1 MVVGIGID
9 LVNIPQFEKN
19 LQNDAFVRK
28 VFTPAER
35 LLCEEVKNS
44 SEHFAGKFAAKEALM
59 KAIGKGIRQEVWF
72 SQIAV
77 LNRDTGA
84 PYIEVAGEAKS
95 TLDSLSVDS
104 IQVSISHTQEMAVA
118 IVILE
123 ANS

>member
-19 LQNDAFVRK
+19 LKNEAFVRR

-35 LLCEEVKNS
+35 NLCEGVKNS
-44 SEHFAGKFAAKEALM
+44 SERFAGKFAAKEALM
-59 KAIGKGIRQEVWF
+59 KAIGKGIGQEVWF

-84 PYIEVAGEAKS
+84 PYIEVEGEAKS
-95 TLDSLSVDS
+95 TLDSLAVDS
-104 IQVSISHTQEMAVA
+104 IHVSISHTKEMAVA

-123 ANS
+123 A